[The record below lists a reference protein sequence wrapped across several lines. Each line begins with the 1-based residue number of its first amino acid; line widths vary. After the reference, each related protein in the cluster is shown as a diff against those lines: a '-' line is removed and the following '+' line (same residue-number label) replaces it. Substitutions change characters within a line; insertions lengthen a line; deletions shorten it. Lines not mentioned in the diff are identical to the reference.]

1 MTTFVEKCTNDLW
14 SDLSEVDLFPFSRP
28 MLAHYTSV
36 ETLAKIMANDELWLS
51 HPLLMNDDQEM
62 KWGLVEGQT
71 QFRNHSG
78 LRQACNCMSGGY
90 DVLAQA
96 FESKFDEFATTHAYD
111 TYVACFCKHEPGDT
125 DGLLSMWRGYGANG
139 GGAAIV
145 LDTGKL
151 VAADGSPLVL
161 APVTYESTVQRQN
174 WVATK
179 LDKLAISIQ
188 SEKPSHDELRAIAG
202 AFVDRLKMFALFT
215 KHTGFS
221 EEREWRLVYMR
232 DRDPKGLYESMLS
245 YTISPTGISPKFKL
259 PLKRNMVEEL
269 LDLSI
274 TSLVSSILIGPTA
287 GDALSVMS
295 IKRMLCQTGKPE
307 LVGRVKTSST
317 PFRK

>member
-1 MTTFVEKCTNDLW
+1 MTPFVEKCTNDLW
-14 SDLSEVDLFPFSRP
+14 SDLSKDDLFPFSRP

-36 ETLAKIMANDELWLS
+36 ETLAKIMTNDELWLS

-62 KWGLVEGQT
+62 KWGFVEGQT

-78 LRQACNCMSGGY
+78 LRQACNIMSVDY

-96 FESKFDEFATTHAYD
+96 FENRFDEFATNHAYD
-111 TYVACFCKHEPGDT
+111 IYVACFCKHDPDDA

-161 APVTYESTVQRQN
+161 APVAYASTVQRQK

-179 LDKLAISIQ
+179 LDNLAIAIQ
-188 SEKPSHDELRAIAG
+188 SEKPSHDDLQAVASALVE
-202 AFVDRLKMFALFT
+202 RLKIFALFT

-221 EEREWRLVYMR
+221 EEREWRLVYMS
-232 DRDPKGLYESMLS
+232 DRDPKGLYEPMLS
-245 YTISPTGISPKFKL
+245 YAVSPVGISPKFKL
-259 PLKRNMVEEL
+259 QLKRNMVEEL

-274 TSLVSSILIGPTA
+274 TPLVSSILIGPTA

-295 IKRMLCQTGKPE
+295 IKRMLTQMGKSE

-317 PFRK
+317 PFRN